1 VAKKKYVLHFPGESV
16 EKPVTYHLVKDF
28 DLVPNILRAQIDE
41 SRGTLVIDLQGD
53 RENIEKGIAFLKENN
68 IGVEEAI
75 KDIAIDPDKCV
86 NCGACSGVCRP
97 GALTVDKG
105 SWLLNFDQDKCVFC
119 ELCITTCPVQA
130 IKVKF

>member
-16 EKPVTYHLVKDF
+16 EIPITYHLVKDF

-41 SRGTLVIDLQGD
+41 SRGMLVMDLQGD
-53 RENIEKGIAFLKENN
+53 REQIEKGIAFLKENN

-75 KDIAIDPDKCV
+75 KDIVIDSDKCV
-86 NCGACSGVCRP
+86 NCGSCSGVCRP
-97 GALTVDKG
+97 GALTVDTDT
-105 SWLLNFDQDKCVFC
+105 WLLNFDQSKCVFC

-130 IKVKF
+130 ISVKF